1 MVSTS
6 IQLLLLFSSIS
17 AVWSV
22 NCRQEKDTGV
32 NCDNNPIT
40 IKFYFDMRTNVC
52 QPLFYRGCAG
62 NDNRFD
68 SRDECT
74 ATCVPGHQKKIKTEK
89 KEKEKEAD
97 PEEVDDKEEEE
108 EEEEEEE
115 QLNKDMS
122 LEVNVC
128 KLPTDAKI
136 DTKAQK
142 CDNGCPTGYKCTK
155 KNFCC
160 PYKDHVCALPASS
173 GTERLA
179 FKHYGRYAY
188 QPGLKNC
195 IRFSYF
201 GQGGN
206 YNNFLTYNDCKKYCM
221 EGKQ

>member
-1 MVSTS
+1 MTS
-6 IQLLLLFSSIS
+6 IQILLLFACIS
-17 AVWSV
+17 AVFSI
-22 NCRQEKDTGV
+22 NCRQEKDTGI
-32 NCDNNPIT
+32 NCDNNPVT
-40 IKFYFDMRTNVC
+40 LKFYFDMRTNVC

-68 SRDECT
+68 TRDACT
-74 ATCVPGHQKKIKTEK
+74 AACVPQKPGKTKTIKTEK
-89 KEKEKEAD
+89 KEKEDVENS
-97 PEEVDDKEEEE
+97 EEPQEDDEEES
-108 EEEEEEE
+108 EEEE
-115 QLNKDMS
+115 QVNKDMS
-122 LEVNVC
+122 LMVNVC

-142 CDNGCPTGYKCTK
+142 CDHGCPTGYRCTK

-160 PYKDHVCALPASS
+160 PYLDHVCALPAAS

-206 YNNFLTYNDCKKYCM
+206 FNNFLTYNDCKKYCM
-221 EGKQ
+221 TE